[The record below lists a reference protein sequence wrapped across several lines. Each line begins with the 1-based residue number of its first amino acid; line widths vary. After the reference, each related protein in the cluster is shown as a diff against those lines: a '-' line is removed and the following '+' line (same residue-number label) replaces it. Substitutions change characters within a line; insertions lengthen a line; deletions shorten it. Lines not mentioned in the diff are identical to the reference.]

1 MAVRAAIDV
10 GSSPCLLGPGWWGDA
25 GDDPF
30 LRCVLDGFAP
40 DIPYDVLVVHPGDL
54 LLYRTV
60 HGAGTKSG
68 GLQHAIRFCGM
79 VGAVRVL
86 QAANWHALQR
96 GAGHGGN
103 TTFEQARI
111 LERESGY
118 REMYEALKWALQYGT
133 FEAAEDNPLHAR
145 SLDAAR
151 GALAKASGEAERTA
165 T

>member
-1 MAVRAAIDV
+1 MSDGIRDAEGKRAKW
-10 GSSPCLLGPGWWGDA
+10 LENTTE
-25 GDDPF
+25 
-30 LRCVLDGFAP
+30 VLP
-40 DIPYDVLVVHPGDL
+40 
-54 LLYRTV
+54 
-60 HGAGTKSG
+60 
-68 GLQHAIRFCGM
+68 GM